1 MPAFTMTLQQVL
13 DLNSEADR
21 FKCLGLDTYPIFD
34 VDYRAT
40 LNEKIIAH
48 FNEQE
53 IGHETDG
60 MFRFA
65 MRRKMNE
72 IMPLYNQHYTA
83 SQIAVDPL
91 KTVSIRN
98 LSTATE
104 ASTTDSTTD
113 STGRVVGSQAPQQRL
128 RPDGDY
134 ATSAQDSIS
143 QTTAGGTANNTSN
156 GDVTTEGYSGNP
168 AELVF
173 TLRQTF
179 VNVDMMVINEL
190 QELFMSVWATSEEF
204 TRGSLYYPSWPYY
217 GLY

>member
-13 DLNSEADR
+13 DLNSDADR
-21 FKCLGLDTYPIFD
+21 FKCIGLDTYPIFD
-34 VDYRAT
+34 ADYRAG

-53 IGHETDG
+53 IAHETDG
-60 MFRFA
+60 MFRYA

-83 SQIAVDPL
+83 SQIAIDPL

-98 LSTATE
+98 LSEGTE
-104 ASTTDSTTD
+104 SSSTDSTTD

-128 RPDGDY
+128 RQDGDY

-143 QTTAGGTANNTSN
+143 HTTAGGTANNTSN
-156 GDVTTEGYSGNP
+156 GDVSTEGYSGNP

-173 TLRQTF
+173 TMRQTF

-190 QELFMSVWATSEEF
+190 EELFMSVWATPEEF
-204 TRGSLYYPSWPYY
+204 TRNTLIYPNWPFY
-217 GLY
+217 GWF